1 MVKRV
6 RGPEDDHTAS
16 AGYMFGKGAC
26 IALSLIIAFLMLC
39 IVAEVIL

>member
-16 AGYMFGKGAC
+16 AGYLFGKTAC
-26 IALSLIIAFLMLC
+26 TALSLIIFLLIAWM
-39 IVAEVIL
+39 IAEVIL